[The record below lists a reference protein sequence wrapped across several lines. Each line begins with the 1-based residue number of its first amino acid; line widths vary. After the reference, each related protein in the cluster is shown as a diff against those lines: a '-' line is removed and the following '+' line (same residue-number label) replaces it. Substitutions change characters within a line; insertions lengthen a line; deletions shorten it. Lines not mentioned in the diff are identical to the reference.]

1 MYIRQIYYILRKRLS
16 EHIKSERTPE
26 VVVTA
31 VKRMKL
37 TYGTNSYNIGQ

>member
-1 MYIRQIYYILRKRLS
+1 MYVRHIYYVLRKRLS
-16 EHIKSERTPE
+16 EHIKSERIPE

-37 TYGTNSYNIGQ
+37 TYRTNSYIH